1 MKIAVI
7 GGGAAGLM
15 AAWAAAE
22 AGASVTLFEKNEKCG
37 KKIYNGQGQ
46 VQRNQRLRRAGVSF
60 SRGQRLEVSYGCG
73 ICVSPSRAY
82 GTSRRR
88 RASP

>member
-37 KKIYNGQGQ
+37 KKYI
-46 VQRNQRLRRAGVSF
+46 
-60 SRGQRLEVSYGCG
+60 
-73 ICVSPSRAY
+73 
-82 GTSRRR
+82 
-88 RASP
+88 